1 MSTEHKPKKWFYI
14 SAGLALLALVVAC
27 IMLNPTTSDFKTEV
41 RQRLLE
47 NWEDDGQEGM
57 KEVHDL
63 AVQMVD
69 AAMDR
74 MTVRTNYGVCS
85 LYTVEYPGGDLRY
98 LGLLGWIIPLQRDE
112 PFTNKP

>member
-1 MSTEHKPKKWFYI
+1 MTAEPKSKKWFYI
-14 SAGLALLALVVAC
+14 SAILALVALVVAC
-27 IMLNPTTSDFKTEV
+27 LILNPSEGDFKTEV

-47 NWEDDGQEGM
+47 HWEDDGQEGM

-74 MTVRTNYGVCS
+74 MTVRKNYGVCS
-85 LYTVEYPGGDLRY
+85 IYTVEYPGGDLHY
-98 LGLLGWIIPLQRDE
+98 LGLLGWIIPLQSDQ